1 MADFLVLC
9 ARSSNSG
16 LCSVQRKTA
25 MPFLNL
31 LRVMMFCARTSW
43 EHLQETT
50 EAPITKSYQS
60 PTNKKLKYIIKTK
73 ESKLLAD
80 KDNLLN
86 PRAAHTMLCLH
97 MSNLLIGFPCLGT
110 LVILKS
116 EMEEKTSS
124 LRFSSANITSPNIRS
139 SKGKN
144 GPRLA
149 TSRVKVHIH
158 LTV

>member
-1 MADFLVLC
+1 MAYFLVLS

-16 LCSVQRKTA
+16 LCSVQRKNA
-25 MPFLNL
+25 MPFLSL
-31 LRVMMFCARTSW
+31 LHVMKYCTRTSW
-43 EHLQETT
+43 EHLQETA
-50 EAPITKSYQS
+50 EAPTTKSYQS

-80 KDNLLN
+80 KDNLLK
-86 PRAAHTMLCLH
+86 PRAAHTSYVYTCQTFLSASL
-97 MSNLLIGFPCLGT
+97 CLGT

-116 EMEEKTSS
+116 QMEEKTSS
-124 LRFSSANITSPNIRS
+124 LHFSSANIISPNIRS